1 MTEEEPKKSGWSVEA
16 AEVSTEGWETTEIA
30 ENEEVKKFLLT
41 TPEQRYKVYK
51 YGTYDLKVVA
61 VMSRK
66 ARHLYDALMD
76 PKKMTSLG
84 IAESAVYTLLADLC
98 IQEPWNKRETW
109 LLIDQKQNNAFEI
122 LGDINAVV
130 NDVRAAVKNFRK
142 N

>member
-1 MTEEEPKKSGWSVEA
+1 MTEEEVPTTGWSLDA
-16 AEVSTEGWETTEIA
+16 AEASVENWETTEIA

-41 TPEQRYKVYK
+41 APEKRYKVYK
-51 YGTYDLKVVA
+51 YGTYDLKVVP